1 MRRPPIGDGAG
12 RGTEMLDI
20 KFIRENADAIRKAVA
35 EKKAALDVDRLLA
48 ADEKRRRQQQAV
60 EELRKR
66 RNELSKAIP
75 NLPSER
81 KREAVEEV
89 KRLKEELDCSEKDLA
104 AVQAEF
110 DELMLWVPNIPA
122 PGVPRGDGER
132 DNVELRRW
140 GESRKFEF
148 KPKDHVEL
156 AESLGLVNFEGP
168 RRFAGGRSYALV
180 GAGAML
186 ELAILNF
193 AMKTLVVRGFVPVLP
208 PVLVRERAMIG
219 SGWLPYGREESFRI
233 ERDELYL
240 AGTSEVSLVS
250 LHCDEILSDAE
261 LPKRYAGWSVC
272 FRREAGAHGKDT
284 RGLYRL
290 HQFHKVEQVII
301 GRNDDAETERL
312 HMEILSNAEAILQAI
327 GIPYRVVLACTA
339 EMGMGQVRKHEIES
353 WMPSRNSYS
362 ETHSCSTL
370 GEFQARRLNLRYR
383 TSDGRLL
390 FCHTLNNTAI
400 ASPRIL
406 IPILENF
413 QNADGSVTVPQ
424 VLREYMGGIEKLEP
438 VRRR

>member
-1 MRRPPIGDGAG
+1 
-12 RGTEMLDI
+12 MLDI
-20 KFIRENADAIRKAVA
+20 KFIRENADAVRKAVA
-35 EKKAALDVDRLLA
+35 DKKAELDVDRLLA
-48 ADEKRRRQQQAV
+48 ADEKRRAMQLAV
-60 EELRKR
+60 EELRKK

-75 NLPSER
+75 KLPPE
-81 KREAVEEV
+81 KKKEAVEDV
-89 KRLKEELDCSEKDLA
+89 RKLKEELDRAEKDMA
-104 AVQAEF
+104 AAQAEF
-110 DELMLWVPNIPA
+110 DELMLWVPSVPA
-122 PGVPRGDGER
+122 PGVPRGEGEK
-132 DNVELRRW
+132 DNVEARRW
-140 GESRKFEF
+140 GEPRKFDF
-148 KPKDHVEL
+148 QPKDHVEL

-186 ELAILNF
+186 ELAVLNF
-193 AMKTLVVRGFVPVLP
+193 AMKTLAARGFTPVLP
-208 PVLVRERAMIG
+208 PVLVKEKAMIG

-233 ERDELYL
+233 ERDDLYL

-250 LHCDEILSDAE
+250 LHCDEILAESE

-290 HQFHKVEQVII
+290 HQFNKVEQVVI
-301 GRNDDAETERL
+301 GRNDGAETERM
-312 HMEILSNAEAILQAI
+312 HMEILGNAEAILQAI
-327 GIPYRVVLACTA
+327 GIPYRVSLACTA

-353 WMPSRNSYS
+353 WMPSRNAYS

-383 TSDGRLL
+383 TSEGRLL

-413 QNADGSVTVPQ
+413 QNADGSVTVPE
-424 VLREYMGGIEKLEP
+424 VLREYMGGIERLEP
-438 VRRR
+438 IRRR